1 MMNYDAT
8 LQTLARQNNNL
19 QTKLDRIIN
28 MYNTLEAKCDW
39 LENENVR
46 LELENGALRSVS
58 TEALEEQLS
67 DQKEET
73 DYWWHKYND
82 LRNSVKTLID
92 KYEGHNYTDCDDCK

>member
-1 MMNYDAT
+1 MNNYGAT
-8 LQTLARQNNNL
+8 LQTLAKQNNNL
-19 QTKLDRIIN
+19 QTKLDRVIN

-58 TEALEEQLS
+58 TEALEEQLEE
-67 DQKEET
+67 QKEET
-73 DYWWHKYND
+73 DYWWHKYNE

-92 KYEGHNYTDCDDCK
+92 KYEENK